1 MGEGPIDKYQMA
13 GADERERGFNRPVG
27 VQFDGRAYRATLQYE
42 RTSLTGESPESQDGA
57 LHELVRL
64 LQERGYRQ
72 LRSQLSFR
80 TGQYLGN
87 QEPWFEYADPEAKA
101 VEFPGF
107 GDLVSRFMRLFGRAG

>member
-13 GADERERGFNRPVG
+13 GTDERERGFNRPVG

-42 RTSLTGESPESQDGA
+42 RTSLTGESLESQDAA
-57 LHELVRL
+57 LQQLVRL

-80 TGQYLGN
+80 SGEYRGN
-87 QEPWFEYADPEAKA
+87 QEPWIEYADLEAKA
-101 VEFPGF
+101 VGFPGF
-107 GDLVSRFMRLFGRAG
+107 GDLVSRIMRLFGRAV